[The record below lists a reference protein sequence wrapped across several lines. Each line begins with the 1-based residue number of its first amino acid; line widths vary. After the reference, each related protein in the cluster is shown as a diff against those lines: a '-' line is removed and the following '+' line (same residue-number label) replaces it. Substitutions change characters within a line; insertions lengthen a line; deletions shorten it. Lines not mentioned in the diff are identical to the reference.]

1 MNRLPFALL
10 MTTVLLLV
18 ACGQNSRTGMPPLE
32 TVSQKVDLNRYLG
45 KWYEIAR
52 YDNAFQKDCVASMA
66 TYSMRPDGNISV
78 LNQCRVS
85 TLEGELKSV
94 EGKAWVVDPATN
106 AKLKVSFFWPFSGDY
121 WIIELGEHYEYAVV
135 GHPNRKYLWILSRTP
150 QMNDAR
156 YNEIL
161 NRLASTHCYDTTR
174 LVKTP
179 QPSHLQSSKDD

>member
-10 MTTVLLLV
+10 MTAVFLLV
-18 ACGQNSRTGMPPLE
+18 ACGQNNRTGMPPLE
-32 TVSQKVDLNRYLG
+32 PVAKKVDVNRYLG

-52 YDNAFQKDCVASMA
+52 YDHSFQKGCIAVTA
-66 TYSMRPDGNISV
+66 TYSMRPDGDIAV
-78 LNQCRVS
+78 LNQCRLS
-85 TLEGELKSV
+85 TFEGELRSA
-94 EGKAWVVDPATN
+94 EGKVWVADASTN

-161 NRLASTHCYDTTR
+161 NRLASTHRYDTTR